1 MSGSDSDDAPIVPSD
16 STITTALRGAVSAC
30 FEKDNLDDL
39 TVKRIRASVVAEL
52 RLANDFFK
60 SNKRWD
66 GKSKD
71 IITKEVEVC
80 EARREEQE
88 ASEALPGK
96 VPSESPP
103 RVKAAKSSKS
113 TKAAPVKPAPS
124 KRKKST
130 TTTKGKKAH
139 KRVSSS
145 DVSELTEDED
155 VTVPSS
161 PASPVSEDEDE
172 SPAKKPSRKEA
183 PKKSASATS
192 PKQIPNEAAKK
203 TLMAVEAHGAESD
216 FDDIKTQPTKRKSL
230 DSANTSNK
238 RRKQTVISDEED
250 EVTQHS
256 SDEDEGATTISR
268 NDARRDS
275 PNDESRATTAPSP
288 TNKPRLDAQDSESEM
303 SIVHDSPPPAKKK
316 RQKAEPKPSTTKTTA
331 TKTTTTDST
340 LSPAEEETKRLQ
352 SHLIKCGVRKV
363 WVKEFASAHCSTSAQ
378 KNAHLKR
385 LLADVGM
392 SGRFSEEKAKRIK
405 EEREFNKDLEETK
418 ELAAKWGGS
427 QVGSG
432 SDDEGGDSTK
442 RRPKRKLARGLKEL
456 EMFEGDEESD

>member
-1 MSGSDSDDAPIVPSD
+1 M
-16 STITTALRGAVSAC
+16 
-30 FEKDNLDDL
+30 
-39 TVKRIRASVVAEL
+39 
-52 RLANDFFK
+52 
-60 SNKRWD
+60 
-66 GKSKD
+66 
-71 IITKEVEVC
+71 C

-96 VPSESPP
+96 VPSESPS

-124 KRKKST
+124 KGKKST

-161 PASPVSEDEDE
+161 PVSPVSEDEDE

-183 PKKSASATS
+183 PKKSASATTT
-192 PKQIPNEAAKK
+192 KQKPNGAAKK
-203 TLMAVEAHGAESD
+203 TLTAVEARGAESD
-216 FDDIKTQPTKRKSL
+216 SDDIKRQPSRPTKRKSS
-230 DSANTSNK
+230 DSATTSHK

-250 EVTQHS
+250 EVTRHG
-256 SDEDEGATTISR
+256 SDEDEAATTINR
-268 NDARRDS
+268 NNARRDS

-316 RQKAEPKPSTTKTTA
+316 RQKAEPKPSTTKATA

-340 LSPAEEETKRLQ
+340 LFPAEEETKRLQ

-427 QVGSG
+427 QDGSG
-432 SDDEGGDSTK
+432 SEDEGGDSAK

>member
-1 MSGSDSDDAPIVPSD
+1 M
-16 STITTALRGAVSAC
+16 
-30 FEKDNLDDL
+30 
-39 TVKRIRASVVAEL
+39 
-52 RLANDFFK
+52 
-60 SNKRWD
+60 
-66 GKSKD
+66 
-71 IITKEVEVC
+71 C

-96 VPSESPP
+96 VPSESPS

-124 KRKKST
+124 KGKKST
-130 TTTKGKKAH
+130 TTTKGKKVH

-256 SDEDEGATTISR
+256 SDEDEGATTINR

-427 QVGSG
+427 QDGSG